1 MENCK
6 VYKKYKYR
14 KGFTLIELLVVIAV
28 IAILA
33 GLMLPALALAKNK
46 TKQIHCLSNMQQIG
60 LGLILYSEDFDGV
73 LPPTA
78 HLSLRPENIWINTLA
93 PYVGDVNEIRFCES
107 DPKKE
112 LKAKNNGTSYILNEF
127 MTVPKMDPFGKIIEP
142 LPKLEQLKDTSAT
155 CLLFEASEKYGVSIY
170 NDHTHARVW
179 LVGGW
184 NSFIN
189 DTQPDRHRLG
199 NAAKDHSSGKANYLF
214 ADGHVKSVDA
224 SVLKSMFEA
233 GINPASPSKFRP

>member
-1 MENCK
+1 MVNFK
-6 VYKKYKYR
+6 VFKKYKYR

-33 GLMLPALALAKNK
+33 GLMLPALALSKNK
-46 TKQIHCLSNMQQIG
+46 AKQIHCLSNMKQMG
-60 LGLILYSEDFDGV
+60 LGLILYSEDFNGV

-107 DPKKE
+107 DPKKA

-142 LPKLEQLKDTSAT
+142 LPKLEQLKDASAT

-184 NSFIN
+184 QSFIN
-189 DTQPDRHRLG
+189 DTQPDRHRFG
-199 NAAKDHSSGKANYLF
+199 NAAEDNSTGKANYLF

-224 SVLKSMFEA
+224 SVVKSMFEA